1 MVSQK
6 IRDYL
11 HTDYQPGERTLLRKI
26 DFFILTF
33 CCLSYFIN
41 YVRVSALVHLTCQ
54 FIKSANSPASLIA
67 RTSPM
72 PMFLE

>member
-1 MVSQK
+1 MVSQR

-41 YVRVSALVHLTCQ
+41 YVRVSALILPVCQ
-54 FIKSANSPASLIA
+54 FV
-67 RTSPM
+67 
-72 PMFLE
+72 

>member
-41 YVRVSALVHLTCQ
+41 YVRVSAL
-54 FIKSANSPASLIA
+54 FIPPYCESANSPASLIVQI
-67 RTSPM
+67 SPM
-72 PMFLE
+72 PMFRE